1 MDTSIAP
8 TRSNLLKL
16 TDDLKFAKLGHE
28 LLDQK
33 RSILVVELLTL
44 VDQAVDY
51 QGRVEEALSEA
62 SSALQDAVM
71 DMGRLKVANLSG
83 AVNITTSIEVGER
96 RVMGVRL
103 PKVSTTFSEHGPY
116 FSPEGTSLLAEVALT
131 KYRDA
136 LELMG
141 RMAELKVSIMRLAK
155 EVKKTIRKV
164 NALEKIVIPDTEATL
179 KYTESRIEEAERESF
194 ILLKTVKDRLQ
205 RSREAADAAASKSAS
220 NRASA
225 VVPPATSEPAVPSPQ
240 EHGS

>member
-1 MDTSIAP
+1 MNTSIAP

-16 TDDLKFAKLGHE
+16 TDDLKFARLGHE

-51 QGRVEEALSEA
+51 QSRVDEALADA
-62 SSALQDAVM
+62 SRALQNAVM
-71 DMGRLKVANLSG
+71 HMGRLKVANLSG
-83 AVNITTSIEVGER
+83 AVNISTSIEVGER

-103 PKVSTTFSEHGPY
+103 PKVDTTFSEHGPY
-116 FSPEGTSLLAEVALT
+116 FSPEGTSLLAEVALD

-141 RMAELKVSIMRLAK
+141 RLAELKVSIMRLAR

-164 NALEKIVIPDTEATL
+164 NALEKIVIPETEATL
-179 KYTESRIEEAERESF
+179 AYTQSRIEEAERESF

-205 RSREAADAAASKSAS
+205 RAREVTDAAAAMKRGCRDVQGAEI
-220 NRASA
+220 
-225 VVPPATSEPAVPSPQ
+225 PPVS
-240 EHGS
+240 G